1 MKRASLKKRVMAYI
15 IDMFIV
21 GMIIS
26 IISLGYNSNNS
37 RLDNLNKELDDVT
50 SSYINKEI
58 TDKEYINSVSG
69 INYDINKVNIVS
81 NTLYV
86 VVCIGYF
93 VMFQYLNDGASIGK
107 KFMHIKIVNK
117 DNSRVSLFRLF
128 IRTSIVDDII
138 PTMLTIILL
147 YLTNGITYMSLCGI
161 INFLSFIYVIVCII
175 MIRKRKDNLAINDIM
190 SGSYVVEE

>member
-1 MKRASLKKRVMAYI
+1 MAYI

-147 YLTNGITYMSLCGI
+147 YLTKGITYMSLCGI

-190 SGSYVVEE
+190 SGSYVIEE

>member
-50 SSYINKEI
+50 SSYVNREI
-58 TDKEYINSVSG
+58 TDMEYINAVSG

-117 DNSRVSLFRLF
+117 DKKRVSLFKIF

-138 PTMLTIILL
+138 PTILTIILL
-147 YLTNGITYMSLCGI
+147 YLTKGITYMSLCGI
-161 INFLSFIYVIVCII
+161 INFLSFVYIIICII
-175 MIRKRKDNLAINDIM
+175 TIKKRKDNLAINDIM
-190 SGSYVVEE
+190 SGSYVIEE